1 MSRIHSGHYNFR
13 GMKLIHI
20 CLITVTRLK
29 LVHGWQELIT
39 HRRHSYKWPVGGH
52 RYHNFLNSHYKRVVN
67 KKWGTCCSS
76 SLTKPV
82 FTENEVKGFFFYFS
96 VSVDHIIVDNNIW
109 EKEGSAVLSEIY
121 WSHLWSCCINTIDT
135 LYYIIGL
142 LIFCWSI
149 SIVLKGNKY
158 CMGAFKYDLYWE
170 TFYLLP
176 WLQKAVW
183 SSL

>member
-52 RYHNFLNSHYKRVVN
+52 RYHSFLNSHYKRVVN

-76 SLTKPV
+76 SLTKLV
-82 FTENEVKGFFFYFS
+82 FTEKEVKGFFYFS
-96 VSVDHIIVDNNIW
+96 VSIDHISVDDNIW
-109 EKEGSAVLSEIY
+109 EKEGNAILSVTH
-121 WSHLWSCCINTIDT
+121 WSHLWSCCSNAVDT
-135 LYYIIGL
+135 LYCLIGL
-142 LIFCWSI
+142 LIFCLSV
-149 SIVLKGNKY
+149 SIVLKGNEY
-158 CMGAFKYDLYWE
+158 GGF
-170 TFYLLP
+170 
-176 WLQKAVW
+176 
-183 SSL
+183 

>member
-39 HRRHSYKWPVGGH
+39 QRRQSYKWPVGGH

-67 KKWGTCCSS
+67 KKWGACCSS

-82 FTENEVKGFFFYFS
+82 FTEKEVKGFFYFS
-96 VSVDHIIVDNNIW
+96 VSVDHIVVDNDMW
-109 EKEGSAVLSEIY
+109 EKEGSAIFQWFTEAT
-121 WSHLWSCCINTIDT
+121 CINTIDT

-142 LIFCWSI
+142 LMFSLSI
-149 SIVLKGNKY
+149 CIV
-158 CMGAFKYDLYWE
+158 
-170 TFYLLP
+170 
-176 WLQKAVW
+176 QKAHEY
-183 SSL
+183 SMGLLNMISMQRCFIFFPGS